1 MNVSDIM
8 RTQVFFLSPSDTV
21 MHAARELIVNDVE
34 SALVRDD
41 DGKVVGLVS
50 ERDLLQAVL
59 PNISELMEAGG
70 VRDFNDILELCRS
83 HSEVRIEAIMTTA
96 LQTVGPNMGLVQ
108 ALGSMLAQRHRRL
121 PVMDDGK
128 AVGIV
133 TQRDLLRHV
142 FVYA

>member
-1 MNVSDIM
+1 MNVADIM
-8 RTQVFFLSPSDTV
+8 RTQVFFLAPDATV

-34 SALVRDD
+34 SALVRDAED
-41 DGKVVGLVS
+41 NVVGLVS

-59 PNISELMEAGG
+59 PNISELMESGG
-70 VRDFNDILELCRS
+70 LRDFNDILELCRN
-83 HSEVRIEAIMTTA
+83 HGGILVQDVMTKN
-96 LQTVGPNMGLVQ
+96 LQTVGPEMGLVQ

-121 PVMDDGK
+121 PVMKDGK